1 MIYLNWFRKCCV
13 SLYLS
18 LSVHR
23 CKGSADCEACQSTVS
38 MERVCSLSS
47 PDSTLSTSSSASAQ
61 SSTSPCKHPNR
72 YGQFNRF
79 KQSSYKCFSSFYI
92 SCLLP
97 SSLVSPPCSMSDDEQ
112 ESGCDT
118 VDSSPASDASGHS
131 NSPFAQQRFIG
142 DSNQNCE
149 PRVACVA
156 PETEPSKPT
165 VRTVVV
171 PPMRVQNNNNP
182 AVNETCGSTGKNWT
196 HDAMLTQIHLICFL
210 FKHTDCNFCN

>member
-1 MIYLNWFRKCCV
+1 MICDLLHSF
-13 SLYLS
+13 LS
-18 LSVHR
+18 AHR

-72 YGQFNRF
+72 YDQHKWFREKAPSNVM
-79 KQSSYKCFSSFYI
+79 
-92 SCLLP
+92 LP
-97 SSLVSPPCSMSDDEQ
+97 LHTAAKVSPLSQPSLFDSHSMSDDEQ
-112 ESGCDT
+112 ESACDT

-131 NSPFAQQRFIG
+131 NSPFTDRRFIAG
-142 DSNQNCE
+142 SNQNCE

-171 PPMRVQNNNNP
+171 PPMRVQNNNNNNP
-182 AVNETCGSTGKNWT
+182 AIIGETPGNTGKTGHMT
-196 HDAMLTQIHLICFL
+196 H
-210 FKHTDCNFCN
+210 

>member
-1 MIYLNWFRKCCV
+1 MV
-13 SLYLS
+13 SFMWLS
-18 LSVHR
+18 THR

-72 YGQFNRF
+72 YGSNRRF
-79 KQSSYKCFSSFYI
+79 KQISHICFARSASAAATTVI
-92 SCLLP
+92 RNILPRRLP
-97 SSLVSPPCSMSDDEQ
+97 SCSMSDDEQ

-131 NSPFAQQRFIG
+131 NRRFTERRYMANG
-142 DSNQNCE
+142 NQNCE

-171 PPMRVQNNNNP
+171 PPMRVQNNNNNHH
-182 AVNETCGSTGKNWT
+182 AVSETSGNTGKT
-196 HDAMLTQIHLICFL
+196 GHM
-210 FKHTDCNFCN
+210 